1 MAKSWQVFGFK
12 QGEWS
17 VLTEEH
23 RGKVFDWFK
32 DNGFPIRVVHPNG
45 SWFITANQD
54 KARELGLDVKFAN
67 RPEKPKASK
76 PKAPKPKASKSKA
89 PKPKAP
95 KPKASKPKATKPK
108 ASSTVDAEGF
118 LVGSWNAA

>member
-1 MAKSWQVFGFK
+1 MAKSWQVFDPK
-12 QGEWS
+12 SGEWM

-23 RGKVFDWFK
+23 RGKFFDWCK
-32 DNGFPIRVVHPNG
+32 ARGLPIRVVHPNG

-76 PKAPKPKASKSKA
+76 PKATKPKAS
-89 PKPKAP
+89 KPKAP
-95 KPKASKPKATKPK
+95 KPKASSP
-108 ASSTVDAEGF
+108 VDAAGF